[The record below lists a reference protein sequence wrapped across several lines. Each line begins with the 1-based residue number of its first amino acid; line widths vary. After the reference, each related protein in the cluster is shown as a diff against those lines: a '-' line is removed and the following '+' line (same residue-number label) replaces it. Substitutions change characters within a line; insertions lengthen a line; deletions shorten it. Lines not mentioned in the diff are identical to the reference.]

1 MKEVVVKHPSSAW
14 AEHIVMLQFKRCF
27 QSCLFIHLR
36 IYSSVQRDDICN
48 VETSTLLY
56 SETATTY
63 VHHKERWVCFP
74 HSLTQIYERS
84 AISRIWWHKIVLV
97 GQSLRFCLTLFLQDW
112 HVFVGGNIR
121 DIKIFQFKYL
131 LSQDLR

>member
-14 AEHIVMLQFKRCF
+14 AEHVVMLQFKRCF

-36 IYSSVQRDDICN
+36 IYSSVQRDDICYM
-48 VETSTLLY
+48 ETSALLY
-56 SETATTY
+56 SETA
-63 VHHKERWVCFP
+63 HHICSSQRKM
-74 HSLTQIYERS
+74 SLLSTLTQIYKRS